1 MLTHGREWGGEAL
14 ARRFANA
21 RWGMGDAIA
30 QYILDLDLKIT
41 RLRSMA
47 TYSEVLVQVESLTPD
62 EQLRLLEY
70 LAALIRQQIVS
81 EKQGLLEVGFDPL
94 IGLFAGSPDLATK
107 SEEILQ
113 QEITEKSGWTWKEPQ
128 P

>member
-1 MLTHGREWGGEAL
+1 
-14 ARRFANA
+14 
-21 RWGMGDAIA
+21 MGDAIA